1 MEWNEIKMRLRDGAS
16 VQILADLEGVPYKTM
31 YNRIKQHELKD
42 GKTYMNASALKAT
55 RGGRRSTR
63 KPDEKKVTYKKPEV
77 IEAPKQKIE
86 CREVDPVKVVHPSPE
101 ASEAMWKMG
110 EKIQE
115 ASEKLKA
122 ACQKVSEKL
131 REAIPTPELTIQVV
145 EDVEKGP
152 EEEGGSPELTETK
165 GNICDT
171 CIHNLAKSCEFGS
184 RRADFR
190 RSGCN
195 KYKNKDEYMNEVINE
210 VRAEEAGTQSEC
222 PEEECGNPE
231 EKWQNQKLSGVADK
245 IIDELDQR
253 IDHLNDEL
261 QRIEDKKI
269 ELLYEVGIWKNIM
282 NALQR
287 ERGIK

>member
-42 GKTYMNASALKAT
+42 GKTYMNASALKV
-55 RGGRRSTR
+55 RGGRRTTK
-63 KPDEKKVTYKKPEV
+63 KPDEKKVAYKKPEV

-101 ASEAMWKMG
+101 AKEAMWKME

-131 REAIPTPELTIQVV
+131 REAIPTPEVTIQVV
-145 EDVEKGP
+145 EDAEKGP
-152 EEEGGSPELTETK
+152 EEEGGS
-165 GNICDT
+165 
-171 CIHNLAKSCEFGS
+171 
-184 RRADFR
+184 
-190 RSGCN
+190 
-195 KYKNKDEYMNEVINE
+195 
-210 VRAEEAGTQSEC
+210 
-222 PEEECGNPE
+222 PE

-253 IDHLNDEL
+253 IDLLNDEL

>member
-42 GKTYMNASALKAT
+42 GKTYMNASALKA
-55 RGGRRSTR
+55 RGGRRTTK

-86 CREVDPVKVVHPSPE
+86 CREVNPVAVIHPSPE
-101 ASEAMWKMG
+101 QIDALRKLEESRDKLVSAYG
-110 EKIQE
+110 EMMK
-115 ASEKLKA
+115 
-122 ACQKVSEKL
+122 KVGEKL
-131 REAIPTPELTIQVV
+131 REAIPTPDVKIQVV
-145 EDVEKGP
+145 EDAEKGP
-152 EEEGGSPELTETK
+152 EEEGESPELTVTK
-165 GNICDT
+165 CNICDT
-171 CIHNLAKSCEFGS
+171 CIHNLDTSCEFVS

-195 KYKNKDEYMNEVINE
+195 QYKNKDEYINE
-210 VRAEEAGTQSEC
+210 LRAEEAGTPSEC
-222 PEEECGNPE
+222 PEEEGGSPE
-231 EKWQNQKLSGVADK
+231 EKWQKQQLSRVADK

-253 IDHLNDEL
+253 IDLLNDEL